1 MFGRKVNKENYVNY
15 LEKEVETLRRK
26 LEQVELERDNAIAE
40 TKRSAEILDKYKAEY
55 ELLIADS
62 KKLLEKQRKADK
74 AMDKIINDCRE
85 ELGSV
90 K

>member
-26 LEQVELERDNAIAE
+26 IEQVELERDNAIAE
-40 TKRSAEILDKYKAEY
+40 KKRSAEILDKYKAEY

-62 KKLLEKQRKADK
+62 KKLLEKQRKSDK